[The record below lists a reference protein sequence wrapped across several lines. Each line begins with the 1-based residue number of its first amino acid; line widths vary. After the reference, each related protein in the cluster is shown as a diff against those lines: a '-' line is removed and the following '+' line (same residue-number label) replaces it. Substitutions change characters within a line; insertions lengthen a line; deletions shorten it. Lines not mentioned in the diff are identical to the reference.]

1 MIPTIKKF
9 SIAVALN
16 IITITLFAQ
25 TVSQGV
31 WMAGG
36 SAGFSSSKQDGA
48 GNSTT
53 IVDVIPSV
61 GYFIIDNLSVG
72 LNITYSS
79 TSLNNSTLTSL
90 AFGPWARYYVIPNAF
105 AQSGFNMGTNKINGD
120 FGKATTKNSSMYL
133 GLGYSAW
140 LSNSVAL
147 EPIAYYNI
155 QKEKDE
161 SDDVVRTN
169 SFGLSIG
176 FQVFLG
182 RE

>member
-1 MIPTIKKF
+1 MFPTIKKF
-9 SIAVALN
+9 LFAVGLI
-16 IITITLFAQ
+16 IITHSLFSQ
-25 TVSQGV
+25 TVSQGA

-53 IVDVIPSV
+53 TIDVIPSA
-61 GYFIIDNLSVG
+61 GYFIMDNLGVG
-72 LNITYSS
+72 INVTYSS

-105 AQSGFNMGTNKINGD
+105 AQSGYNMGTNKISGD

-133 GLGYSAW
+133 GVGYSAW

-147 EPIAYYNI
+147 EPMVYYNI

-161 SDDVVRTN
+161 SNDPVRTN
-169 SFGLSIG
+169 SFGLNIG
-176 FQVFLG
+176 FQVFIN
-182 RE
+182 RQ